1 MLLVGSPLVS
11 SKASGLDCLFLS
23 QVLLLPSS
31 CLLATSFFPPFPY
44 MERSYSLE
52 GGEFTSERSHFIA
65 LRPTEGP
72 ALLLPPPRPRPIPC
86 EKTSL
91 PGGGWGGGEAVLLEP
106 KESDIQTSSAESV
119 SPKALGSLLSM
130 QHCGHPFPRPPA
142 LQQRDT
148 GTQVPSDSHLHAVPG
163 LSLLTRGT

>member
-91 PGGGWGGGEAVLLEP
+91 PGGGWGGGAEGGAV
-106 KESDIQTSSAESV
+106 
-119 SPKALGSLLSM
+119 
-130 QHCGHPFPRPPA
+130 
-142 LQQRDT
+142 
-148 GTQVPSDSHLHAVPG
+148 
-163 LSLLTRGT
+163 LSLLAVCTFL